1 MFAFLRLRDV
11 MGRCVFPLLC
21 LCRQFRLLSSKPQ
34 YSHWKISGHC
44 LVAALKFERTD
55 RLLLEMEVLNQCY
68 SLDLSMAVHWN

>member
-1 MFAFLRLRDV
+1 

-21 LCRQFRLLSSKPQ
+21 LCRQFRLLNCKPQ
-34 YSHWKISGHC
+34 CSHWKISGHC

-55 RLLLEMEVLNQCY
+55 HLLLEMEVSKQCY